1 MKRGWHKPRRKIN
14 RQFEEDKFLFIG
26 TCQSCGLV
34 CDDIAITHHINGV
47 GGGGSSDYN
56 NLIVL
61 CPNCHALVH
70 KKHITI
76 KSPTEVTWHIEPLK
90 YGFRRRLDPT
100 DKDYME

>member
-1 MKRGWHKPRRKIN
+1 MLVETRDGHDYHLGVPSRDEHDGCESPRHNRPKPRIKKPCPPN
-14 RQFEEDKFLFIG
+14 LPHAD
-26 TCQSCGLV
+26 
-34 CDDIAITHHINGV
+34 
-47 GGGGSSDYN
+47 
-56 NLIVL
+56 NLIGYGG
-61 CPNCHALVH
+61 ALVH